1 MKFNY
6 HYIWIKELIIA
17 NIIFNKLK
25 KNNKKIIFFPDEGFG
40 QKIFLLNYLKKINLD
55 PVIKK
60 YLKNKI
66 FCEFIINIK
75 TSKKKLI
82 KINKIKRN
90 KKFGWILKDEEI
102 ENMLLLEKK
111 IKKSKYFKFKVLK
124 NYKNIE
130 SQINQ
135 LIYK

>member
-25 KNNKKIIFFPDEGFG
+25 KNNKKIIFFLMKVLGK
-40 QKIFLLNYLKKINLD
+40 KIFLLNYLKKINLD

-82 KINKIKRN
+82 KINKNKRN
-90 KKFGWILKDEEI
+90 KKFG
-102 ENMLLLEKK
+102 
-111 IKKSKYFKFKVLK
+111 
-124 NYKNIE
+124 
-130 SQINQ
+130 
-135 LIYK
+135 